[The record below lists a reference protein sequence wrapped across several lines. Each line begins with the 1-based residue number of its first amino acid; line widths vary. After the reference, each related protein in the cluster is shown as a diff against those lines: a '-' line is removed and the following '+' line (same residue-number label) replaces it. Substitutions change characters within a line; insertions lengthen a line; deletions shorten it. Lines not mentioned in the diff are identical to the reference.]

1 MEDLHINE
9 KLSSLGGDR
18 KVQTGMELKLKQI
31 LR

>member
-1 MEDLHINE
+1 MEDLQINE

-18 KVQTGMELKLKQI
+18 KVETEMELKLKQI